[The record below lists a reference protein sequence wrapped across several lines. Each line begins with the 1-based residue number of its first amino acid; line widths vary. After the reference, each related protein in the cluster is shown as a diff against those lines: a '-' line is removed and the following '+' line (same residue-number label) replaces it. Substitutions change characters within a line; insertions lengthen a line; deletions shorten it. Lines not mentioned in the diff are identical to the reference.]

1 MANKRTVHEHLYVCL
16 GKTIARRRKQLKLSQ
31 QELAELS
38 GVNRAFL
45 SNVEQGKRNP
55 SIGAVASIAQGLS
68 MRISRLL
75 VKCDECIREHGDKAS

>member
-1 MANKRTVHEHLYVCL
+1 MANKRTVHETLYVCL

-31 QELAELS
+31 QDLAELS

-75 VKCDECIREHGDKAS
+75 VKCDECIKDSEEEAS

>member
-1 MANKRTVHEHLYVCL
+1 MANKRTMHEHLYICL
-16 GKTIARRRKQLKLSQ
+16 GKTIAERRKQLKLSQ
-31 QELAELS
+31 QELAESS

-55 SIGAVASIAQGLS
+55 SIGAIASIAQGLR

-75 VKCDECIREHGDKAS
+75 VKCDECIKERSAGAS